1 MKETEL
7 FQYYITFVV
16 CGTLFFYYKQLRS
29 GPSTESCLVKPEIPV
44 LKVA

>member
-1 MKETEL
+1 MLMFLLIVVLGKECTLNL
-7 FQYYITFVV
+7 F
-16 CGTLFFYYKQLRS
+16 YKQLRS